1 MTATPDLTLVL
12 TGRNDNYGGDFS
24 SRFFRALRFNHA
36 LLASRDVAYDLV
48 FVEWDPVPAQPA
60 LADLVREAVP
70 EVRDRLTTY
79 VVDPAYQDA
88 CCLNPALAY
97 LEYVAKNLGIRR
109 AAGRFVLAT
118 NTDIYLSPGVVDRL
132 AAGQVEPGVV
142 YRANRIDVKL
152 GADESHISQDLLDDP
167 RNHVPRPP
175 IAPPLYAGATG
186 DFVLLD
192 RQSWTRL
199 RGFNEVYRL
208 ARIGLDHNFLVKAF
222 SSGCRIA
229 DLGAPVYHVAHL
241 GSYQVSKSLVRGEA
255 AEALWGNQQWHS
267 HDVVYENPDTW
278 GLADAPTVARG
289 PQSSRVV
296 FDWHAVPPLVDLR
309 RVVLPVSRLGQ
320 ADRPI

>member
-1 MTATPDLTLVL
+1 MTAAPDLTVVL

-48 FVEWDPVPAQPA
+48 FVEWDPVPAQPT
-60 LADLVREAVP
+60 LADLVRDAVP

-79 VVDPAYQDA
+79 VVDPAYHDA
-88 CCLNPALAY
+88 CRLNPALAY
-97 LEYVAKNLGIRR
+97 LEYVAKNVGIRR

-118 NTDIYLSPGVVDRL
+118 NTEIYLSPGVVDRL
-132 AAGQVEPGVV
+132 AAGHVEPGVI

-167 RNHVPRPP
+167 RNHAPRAP
-175 IAPPLYAGATG
+175 IVPPLYAGATG

-192 RQSWTRL
+192 HQSWTRL

-208 ARIGLDHNFLVKAF
+208 ARVGIDHNFLVKAF

-241 GSYQVSKSLVRGEA
+241 GSYQVSKSFVRGEA
-255 AEALWGNQQWHS
+255 AAALWGNQQWHC

-289 PQSSRVV
+289 PHSSRVV

-320 ADRPI
+320 ADRAT